1 MINDILP
8 RVAEEK
14 LALFNDVFC
23 EKGVFTPSQSERIL
37 EAGKKLGLVPNIHA
51 TRHEFG
57 MYIHAFDTS

>member
-23 EKGVFTPSQSERIL
+23 EKGVFTSSQSVRIL

-51 TRHEFG
+51 SRHECG